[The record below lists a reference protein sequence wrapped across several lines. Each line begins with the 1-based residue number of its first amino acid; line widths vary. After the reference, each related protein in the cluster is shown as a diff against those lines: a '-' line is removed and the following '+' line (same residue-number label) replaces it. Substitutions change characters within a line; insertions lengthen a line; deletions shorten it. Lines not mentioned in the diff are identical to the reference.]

1 MMIHGLP
8 AASRIRTAWGVAS
21 AKPPRWPRVAIDRM
35 NTPSSVAWS
44 CMRMRSPRIA
54 PPVKGLLGSI
64 ARTPTS
70 RPSPR
75 TMPMTLSVSVDL
87 PEPGAPVT
95 PIV

>member
-1 MMIHGLP
+1 
-8 AASRIRTAWGVAS
+8 
-21 AKPPRWPRVAIDRM
+21 M

-54 PPVKGLLGSI
+54 PPLKGLLGSI
-64 ARTPTS
+64 ARMPTS
-70 RPSPR
+70 SPAPR
-75 TMPMTLSVSVDL
+75 MSPMSLSVSVDL